1 MRTKD
6 AADSQVPNFKQAFG
20 DTVYR
25 DEKIFQ
31 KINTSEHSLVGKNV
45 GQPWPNLFGDFV
57 VN

>member
-31 KINTSEHSLVGKNV
+31 KINTSEHSLVGKNM
-45 GQPWPNLFGDFV
+45 GQPWPNVFGDFV
-57 VN
+57 